1 MLKEF
6 DVVKIGVKKYKNIN
20 VGDIGTIIYVFDKPE
35 LAYEVEILNEN
46 GETIA
51 IGTFLQTE
59 LVLLWFNH
67 DGLFTNI
74 PFWVSSF

>member
-59 LVLLWFNH
+59 LVLL
-67 DGLFTNI
+67 
-74 PFWVSSF
+74 